1 MADRVAEHAKQG
13 HTSPATGPKA
23 GDAAFLESAPPPELS
38 EQKELGL
45 SQEVERTL
53 ADNHAYVFRK
63 DERGNLLIRSL
74 KGDPSSPRS
83 WPNWKRYGVV
93 ILASTLNN
101 LVSHMQQSSTGRPL
115 TYQVCLCVS
124 GYSTGVEQM
133 QEEFGFSAEIG
144 TLGLSLYV
152 VSSLPLFNFAC

>member
-1 MADRVAEHAKQG
+1 MADRVTEHAK
-13 HTSPATGPKA
+13 HHDVSTATGPKA

-53 ADNHAYVFRK
+53 ADNHAYVYRK

-74 KGDPSSPRS
+74 KGDPTSPRS

-101 LVSHMQQSSTGRPL
+101 LVSRLSLFSTPRL
-115 TYQVCLCVS
+115 TNQVCLCVS

-152 VSSLPLFNFAC
+152 VSDIPAFRMPC